1 MARQNPV
8 RNPYEPSNYWNNAR
22 DASDARKERIAK
34 SIRLANGNEELRPGK
49 YRKSPFPYIV
59 ALGILFVSFIWLGLF
74 LSEIHVHTR
83 LNEYRAKREA
93 LLDDEAND
101 KYRKVTG
108 NLFGGG
114 TRDLLFLLG
123 FILIPLIIAISSA
136 ITIFNSN

>member
-1 MARQNPV
+1 MTISSKD
-8 RNPYEPSNYWNNAR
+8 YFSWYNNEIFRYR
-22 DASDARKERIAK
+22 DIEWRIAGY
-34 SIRLANGNEELRPGK
+34 SISISYLTALFASQPSTSVLVSNRW
-49 YRKSPFPYIV
+49 FP
-59 ALGILFVSFIWLGLF
+59 ILFVSFIWLGLF

>member
-59 ALGILFVSFIWLGLF
+59 ALGILFVSFIVVGIILKATFFLDKNQKTKGTPSLF
-74 LSEIHVHTR
+74 LPKGEQ
-83 LNEYRAKREA
+83 L
-93 LLDDEAND
+93 
-101 KYRKVTG
+101 
-108 NLFGGG
+108 
-114 TRDLLFLLG
+114 
-123 FILIPLIIAISSA
+123 
-136 ITIFNSN
+136 